1 MIGIVEFEPS
11 SNDAAMSKPLITPG
25 ICGNSANNR
34 RKVCKYRGSFCKMTK
49 LINIPFQRA
58 TSFCN
63 QCTGNCRRSFDGTLD
78 SKRYAQVDGVMKTS
92 SAGLSSANS
101 FSAKFAK
108 FTKVLSVL
116 GDVLQVLDAAI
127 AIYRFNPYCIVLIK
141 NS

>member
-1 MIGIVEFEPS
+1 MLYQNLNIQPIWPNLYES
-11 SNDAAMSKPLITPG
+11 LLL
-25 ICGNSANNR
+25 
-34 RKVCKYRGSFCKMTK
+34 GSVVILEIIEGRLVKNGVLSVAIENGFV
-49 LINIPFQRA
+49 NFQRS

-92 SAGLSSANS
+92 SSSLSSANS

-127 AIYRFNPYCIVLIK
+127 AIYRFNPFCVVLIK
-141 NS
+141 CG